1 VSLGV
6 LKRMLFLAA
15 LYPAV
20 AYAQTAPVGNTPEKT
35 ISIGE
40 AAQNAVRQSQLTF
53 PGSSPFHLKASVT
66 NAANPHSDYTATI
79 EESWLSP
86 QNWRRTIESPGFSQV
101 LVMDGEKVSESDR
114 GDYYPF
120 WLRDLVT
127 AIFEPLP
134 MEQQLQSFK
143 GTVTLPTDS
152 DSSYS
157 CLNFAVPSGT
167 PPAKSNIAYVFCF
180 RGKDGLLQAV
190 ATPGYK
196 AQFED
201 YQPFKG
207 RKVAR
212 RIVADLAS
220 DVKLEARITA
230 LDENVV
236 TDRALFTVD
245 QSTPPAAQLT
255 NQQVGEAT
263 ARSIAIAAPDIVWP
277 AVREGKTSG
286 TVSVYVS
293 ADKLGHVREIW
304 PVASDNPELIAAA
317 RQQVMEWRFQP
328 YVNGVP
334 MQMESILTFAFNA
347 AKGAPILLLS
357 NAQARKLATHVVEPH
372 VPRGKAAPGTTFTLR
387 IRVDEHGKLV
397 RVLNLKG
404 APLELYDAG
413 EKALQQW
420 RFRPYI
426 RGGKPDVFDA
436 DITFKVR

>member
-6 LKRMLFLAA
+6 LKRILFLAA
-15 LYPAV
+15 LCPAV
-20 AYAQTAPVGNTPEKT
+20 AYAQTAPADNTPEKT
-35 ISIGE
+35 VSIGE
-40 AAQNAVRQSQLTF
+40 AAQNAVKQSQLTLT
-53 PGSSPFHLKASVT
+53 GSSSFHLKATIT
-66 NAANPHSDYTATI
+66 NTANPHSDYTATV

-101 LVMDGEKVSESDR
+101 LVMDGEKFSESDR

-157 CLNFAVPSGT
+157 CLNFAAPSGT
-167 PPAKSNIAYVFCF
+167 PPAKSNIAYAFCF

-201 YQPFKG
+201 YQPFKN

-212 RIVADLAS
+212 RIVADLAP
-220 DVKLEARITA
+220 DVKLEARITV
-230 LDENVV
+230 LDENVA

-245 QSTPPAAQLT
+245 QSTPPANELKS
-255 NQQVGEAT
+255 QQVGEAT
-263 ARSIAIAAPDIVWP
+263 ARSIAVAAPNIVWP

-286 TVSVYVS
+286 TISVYVS

-304 PVASDNPELIAAA
+304 PVASDNPEVTAAA

-334 MQMESILTFAFNA
+334 MQMESILTFAFNV
-347 AKGAPILLLS
+347 AKGAPIPLLS

-372 VPRGKAAPGTTFTLR
+372 VPRGKAKPGSTFTLR
-387 IRVDEHGKLV
+387 IRVDEHGNLV

-404 APLELYDAG
+404 APSELYDAC
-413 EKALQQW
+413 EKALQEW

-426 RGGKPDVFDA
+426 REGKPDLFDA
-436 DITFKVR
+436 DIVFKVR